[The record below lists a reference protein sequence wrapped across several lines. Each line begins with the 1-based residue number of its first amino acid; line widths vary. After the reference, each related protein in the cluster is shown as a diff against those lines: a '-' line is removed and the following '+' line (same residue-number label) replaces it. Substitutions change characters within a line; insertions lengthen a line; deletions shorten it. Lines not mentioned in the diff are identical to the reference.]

1 MHFKSSVLWQKAMV
15 WVVGVYELIAALPAE
30 ERFGV
35 AGQLRRAAVSVP
47 SNIAEGWAR
56 ESRKEKAQFLA
67 IAQGSLAEAETLLL
81 LVQRLRWI
89 ESEHL
94 DPLLANVDELSRM
107 LTSLRRR
114 FREPPRPRP

>member
-1 MHFKSSVLWQKAMV
+1 MHFKSSVVWQKAMA
-15 WVVGVYELIAALPAE
+15 WVVEIYEASGSLPDD

-35 AGQLRRAAVSVP
+35 VSPLRRAAVSVP

-81 LVQRLRWI
+81 LAQRFRWI
-89 ESEHL
+89 STERL
-94 DPLLANVDELSRM
+94 DPLLADIDELSRI

-114 FREPPRPRP
+114 FREPSRPKP

>member
-1 MHFKSSVLWQKAMV
+1 MHFKSSVVWQKAMA
-15 WVVGVYELIAALPAE
+15 WVEAVYRASGELPRE

-35 AGQLRRAAVSVP
+35 ASQLRRAAVSVP

-81 LVQRLRWI
+81 MAQRKQWI
-89 ESEHL
+89 DRDRLESLL
-94 DPLLANVDELSRM
+94 DAVDELSRM
-107 LTSLRRR
+107 LTRLRRR
-114 FREPPRPRP
+114 FRLPSSEMT

>member
-1 MHFKSSVLWQKAMV
+1 MHFKSSVVWQKAMA
-15 WVVGVYELIAALPAE
+15 WVIGVYEVMAALPTE

-81 LVQRLRWI
+81 LAQRFRWI
-89 ESEHL
+89 STERL
-94 DPLLANVDELSRM
+94 DPLLADIDELSRM

-114 FREPPRPRP
+114 FREPSRPKP

>member
-1 MHFKSSVLWQKAMV
+1 VHFKSSVVWQKAMA
-15 WVVGVYELIAALPAE
+15 WVEAVYRASGELPRE

-35 AGQLRRAAVSVP
+35 ASQLRRAAVSVP

-67 IAQGSLAEAETLLL
+67 IAQGSLAEAETLILL
-81 LVQRLRWI
+81 AQRLRWI
-89 ESEHL
+89 EPERIDRLLL
-94 DPLLANVDELSRM
+94 DVDEMSRM

-114 FREPPRPRP
+114 FREQPCSKS